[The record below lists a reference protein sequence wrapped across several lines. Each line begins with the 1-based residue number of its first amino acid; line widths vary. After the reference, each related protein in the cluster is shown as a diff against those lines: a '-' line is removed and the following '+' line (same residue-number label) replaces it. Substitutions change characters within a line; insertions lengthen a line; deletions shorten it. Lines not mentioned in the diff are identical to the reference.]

1 MHAGL
6 DLAGSLT
13 VFNGTGEENKI
24 KKPMGSKKHRAITYQ
39 FLPQAKN
46 PLDLGKK
53 PLSYC

>member
-13 VFNGTGEENKI
+13 VFNGTGEEKKI

-39 FLPQAKN
+39 FLQQAKK